1 MLSTNTRWVRSTN
14 ISVDVANYGQIKK
27 NSHCTFTFCLL
38 QKMTCLDWTIYSWL
52 DFSFWGCFFMLR
64 TNCRCVQSP
73 NISVDVAKFGE
84 NYHKYTQYTHV
95 LAVTRNDLS
104 SWTTYSWYGFNTL
117 GYAMNKLQM
126 CSVNQH
132 QRRRRQMWIK
142 FSQIHPVHSIYIC
155 YKKMTCLD
163 RTIYSWYDFNSLGWP
178 HMQRTNYI
186 CVQSPNIS
194 VDVAKCGKTLH

>member
-117 GYAMNKLQM
+117 GSYAMNKLQF
-126 CSVNQH
+126 VQH
-132 QRRRRQMWIK
+132 QKTSMSVDRRHECGSVRQVIFLQHSPSDTGWIC
-142 FSQIHPVHSIYIC
+142 IC
-155 YKKMTCLD
+155 YKK
-163 RTIYSWYDFNSLGWP
+163 WLGWLNTSAVCTE
-178 HMQRTNYI
+178 HKRQ
-186 CVQSPNIS
+186 PNEL
-194 VDVAKCGKTLH
+194 KPYHE